1 MIDLYR
7 RRAAGRSA
15 ERKYKELSRAW
26 RRRIIGGRLSKLL
39 WVLWAAGL
47 VVVVKLHLSSTWAFY
62 AGFGFGAAATASLLL
77 PDAVMPGR
85 IFKWQMGS
93 WGEQK
98 TASELKRLKRDG
110 WVVQNDVAW
119 GSQANHDHVVAGPAI
134 YLLNTK
140 NVPESA
146 VTLENDRLRIA
157 LIDDPGDSYLADR
170 WIPAVENE
178 ARSLKRRVD
187 RELGFPVAVY
197 PVIVLWAHFEEGQT
211 YVGDVC
217 VVDGNQLVEWIRA
230 RPADLHSDDKR
241 RRVGSWVTALPRAK

>member
-7 RRAAGRSA
+7 RGAAGRSA

-26 RRRIIGGRLSKLL
+26 RRRILGGRLSKLL

-47 VVVVKLHLSSTWAFY
+47 AVVVKLHLGSTWAFY

-85 IFKWQMGS
+85 IFNWQMGS

-98 TASELKRLKRDG
+98 TASELRRLKRDG
-110 WVVQNDVAW
+110 WVVNNDVAW
-119 GSQANHDHVVAGPAI
+119 GARANHDHVVAGQSV
-134 YLLNTK
+134 YLLNSK

-146 VTLENDRLRIA
+146 VMLENNRLRVA
-157 LIDDPGDSYLADR
+157 LIDDPDNSYIADR
-170 WIPAVENE
+170 WIPAVERE
-178 ARSLKRRVD
+178 ANSLERRLE

-197 PVIVLWAHFEEGQT
+197 PVIVLWAHFEQGAA
-211 YVGDVC
+211 YIGDVC
-217 VVDGNQLVEWIRA
+217 VVEGSQLVDWIRS
-230 RPADLHSDDKR
+230 RPADLLSDEKR
-241 RRVGSWVTALPRAK
+241 LRVGGWVKDLPRA